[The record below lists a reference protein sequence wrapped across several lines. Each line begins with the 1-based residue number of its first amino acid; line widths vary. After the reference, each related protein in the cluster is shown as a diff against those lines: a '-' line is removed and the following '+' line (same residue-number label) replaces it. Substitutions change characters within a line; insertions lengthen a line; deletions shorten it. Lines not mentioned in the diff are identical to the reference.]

1 MRWRQWSRLP
11 TAGLVGERRRTLVC
25 MCALIAVNQLGFGAI
40 VPVVPLYAQ
49 GFGVSETAVGLA
61 IGVYGLARFVV
72 NVPAGRLADRRGRRS
87 LLALGGLVTVLGN
100 GLCAV
105 APDFPTFLA
114 ARFVAGGGAAMV
126 LTGGQA
132 VLADISQPGNRGRVM
147 AVYQGVFLF
156 AVGAGPL
163 PGGLLATEF
172 GLAAPFAAN
181 AALAGLVAVLAWYR
195 VPETRGLRPV
205 DGTSRAVAST
215 PRIREQLRLMH
226 AIPGFSLIGLV
237 SFSIFF
243 ARTGALFNVVPLDAQ
258 ARLGLGPD
266 RIGLGLGLISVIGLV
281 LAYPS
286 GVLVDRFG
294 RKAVIVP
301 ATLLTA
307 GAMVLFAVV
316 PGWGW
321 FLLACVLWAAATGIG
336 GAAPAAYAADL
347 APVGMTA
354 AALGTYRMVAD
365 SGYVAGPLLL
375 GVVADLF
382 SPATALWAAAL
393 VVAFSGLA
401 FAWLAP
407 ETLPPAQ
414 APTTEKA
421 TLPNSSVDL
430 PG

>member
-1 MRWRQWSRLP
+1 
-11 TAGLVGERRRTLVC
+11 
-25 MCALIAVNQLGFGAI
+25 
-40 VPVVPLYAQ
+40 
-49 GFGVSETAVGLA
+49 
-61 IGVYGLARFVV
+61 
-72 NVPAGRLADRRGRRS
+72 
-87 LLALGGLVTVLGN
+87 
-100 GLCAV
+100 
-105 APDFPTFLA
+105 
-114 ARFVAGGGAAMV
+114 MV

-132 VLADISQPGNRGRVM
+132 VLADISGHRNRGRVM

-181 AALAGLVAVLAWYR
+181 AALAGLVAILAWYR
-195 VPETRGLRPV
+195 VPETRWLRPSE
-205 DGTSRAVAST
+205 GTSPAVTPT
-215 PRIREQLRLMH
+215 PRIREQLRLMR

-243 ARTGALFNVVPLDAQ
+243 ARTGALFNVVPLDAE

-266 RIGLGLGLISVIGLV
+266 RIGLGLGLISVVGLV

-286 GVLVDRFG
+286 GILVDRFG

-307 GAMVLFAVV
+307 SAMLLFAVV
-316 PGWGW
+316 PGWEW

-336 GAAPAAYAADL
+336 GAAPAAYAADI
-347 APVGMTA
+347 APAGMTA

-382 SPATALWAAAL
+382 SPATALGAAAL

-414 APTTEKA
+414 ATTTEKA
-421 TLPNSSVDL
+421 TLPSSSVDL
-430 PG
+430 RG